1 MSEFEYVGVGLIF
14 KFVDEKTN
22 ELIVIKYD
30 KENQSVIGAYYDKA
44 FSISDEDLKKA
55 VKKAEE
61 KFDEE
66 ILDGIKNL
74 SDEFSNDDY
83 RKVKKYS

>member
-1 MSEFEYVGVGLIF
+1 MSEFEYVGVGVIF

-22 ELIVIKYD
+22 ELMIIKFD
-30 KENQSVIGAYYDKA
+30 KENHSVIGTYYDKK

-61 KFDEE
+61 KFDSE

>member
-1 MSEFEYVGVGLIF
+1 MSNLEYVGVGVVF
-14 KFVDEKTN
+14 KFVDANTN
-22 ELIVIKYD
+22 ELMIIKFDKESHSIISADYD
-30 KENQSVIGAYYDKA
+30 KK
-44 FSISDEDLKKA
+44 FSISDEDLMNA

-61 KFDEE
+61 KFDSE

>member
-30 KENQSVIGAYYDKA
+30 KENHSVIGAYYDKA